1 MKRLAFVSLCALS
14 LTAAVA
20 AGVTKKEKARKAPAQ
35 KEQCCEKK
43 DNCYSGK
50 CCH

>member
-1 MKRLAFVSLCALS
+1 MKRFIFAGLCALS

-20 AGVTKKEKARKAPAQ
+20 AGIEKKEKAKKAPAQ
-35 KEQCCEKK
+35 KEQCCDKK
-43 DNCYSGK
+43 GDCCPGK